1 MHQSIPAAPTPGT
14 DKLGKCPA
22 VAQVGG
28 GGGSG
33 VGTGSSWKWLMHYC
47 MVINVH
53 KTTHVGIPWESDI
66 CHFLPMVTAQN
77 CTAQIG
83 VEKATGVIRPLNN
96 PDTPWTQKNTLT
108 TCIFTY
114 KMLPQACRCGSIPV
128 STISQ
133 KSVRFFKINIFLVK
147 N

>member
-1 MHQSIPAAPTPGT
+1 MHQSIPAAPNPGT
-14 DKLGKCPA
+14 DKVGKCPV
-22 VAQVGG
+22 VARGG
-28 GGGSG
+28 GGG
-33 VGTGSSWKWLMHYC
+33 TGCSWKWLMHCYC
-47 MVINVH
+47 LVINVH
-53 KTTHVGIPWESDI
+53 KTTHVGIPCGSDI

-83 VEKATGVIRPLNN
+83 VEKATGVRRPLNN

-114 KMLPQACRCGSIPV
+114 KMLPQTCRCGSILV